1 MIQKGPKEVG
11 SNMTSEAQNV
21 LENAAPIA
29 GILVEALGQ
38 PWRRWR
44 RSVQHGVIDSSVR
57 SQFIE
62 VARFHSGNN
71 EPLQNPP
78 TLPI

>member
-1 MIQKGPKEVG
+1 MLQKGLKEVG
-11 SNMTSEAQNV
+11 SDMTSEAQNV

-38 PWRRWR
+38 PWRRR